1 MTLSHLPTDVND
13 VTEFLAELNAQTV
26 PVMLLSLENAVVAE
40 QVYFVNQAF
49 SEQFG
54 LCCETLCPDADPW
67 QNLWTNA
74 PQNTPLQLVC
84 GDSQSRW
91 FLLSSRELMLDGGF
105 YRLLA
110 FDVLDSME
118 KMQRS
123 IALLTEAL
131 AASQAQLALSEKRLD
146 DTQHLARVG
155 TWELDLRTMQ
165 IEWSASLYEIYREDP
180 QHFTPSYEN
189 FLAHAAPDE
198 IPAIKAKLQ
207 EAIRTGK
214 PQRMTHTHIRSDG
227 STAIVEVSGHVIYD
241 AAGQPV
247 KMVGSSMDV
256 THLVELKQRNEE
268 LAILL
273 EKSHQ
278 EVYIFDYNTLNYL
291 YANQSALDNL
301 GYSLEELKQ
310 LTVYDTNPFLTPDIV
325 THLKSLESTQQTVS
339 NVSVHQ
345 RKDGST
351 YPVKASLQHVRFQGH
366 DAVVLFDTDI
376 TELKR
381 TETELLHQ
389 NQLLEN
395 ILSSVPVRIFWKDYL
410 GRYLGANE
418 LFLQDAGITDRAE
431 LIGKTDYDMPWGET
445 EGDHYYYGDMK
456 IVHSAETRLHN
467 EDVSMDDEGNMRVWL
482 TSRVPLKDGD
492 GNTIGML
499 GSYEDITSIR
509 EMEHKLKEQ
518 AEILHHQ
525 AHHDAL
531 TQLPNRVLLQDRIE
545 HAIEQARLK
554 NTQFALFFVD
564 LDQFKKINDS
574 LGHDVGDQVLQQVAN
589 NLKAITTEG
598 DTLARLGGDEFTIV
612 QESLKHPHEATDLAQ
627 KIIEAT
633 RQPIKVGE
641 HVFFLSG
648 SVGISL
654 YPKDANTYEALL
666 KCADAAMYRAK
677 DEGRNNF
684 QFYTDDMTL
693 MAFEHIAMQTSL
705 RLAISHQEF
714 VVYYQPQVD
723 AKQDKLVGL
732 EALVRWQHPQ
742 MGIVSPAKFIPI
754 AEEIGL
760 IVELD
765 RLVMQQAMRQ
775 LYQWRGEGLF
785 DGILSLNLAVKQL
798 QQTDFIDHLQA
809 LLQATGCD
817 PHWLEFEI
825 TESDIMKNLDEMTA
839 KLQQIRDLGIRV
851 AVDDF
856 GTGYSSL
863 AYLKRLPVSKLK
875 IDQSFV
881 RDLPH
886 DDEDA
891 VITKTIIA
899 MAENLGLRVIAE
911 GVETP
916 EQRAFLVENHCE
928 QLQGYLY
935 SPPLSAE
942 HMGRYLRNLL

>member
-1 MTLSHLPTDVND
+1 MTFSHLSTDVND
-13 VTEFLAELNAQTV
+13 ISVFLAELNAQAL
-26 PVMLLSLENAVVAE
+26 PVLLHPVESALLTD
-40 QVYFVNQAF
+40 QIYFVNQAF
-49 SEQFG
+49 MDQFG
-54 LCCETLCPDADPW
+54 LCRDSLCLDADPW
-67 QNLWTNA
+67 KSLLTASAQPVAL
-74 PQNTPLQLVC
+74 PLLC
-84 GDSQSRW
+84 SDSQSRW
-91 FLLSSRELMLDGGF
+91 FLLSSQVFSFGDDA
-105 YRLLA
+105 YRLFA
-110 FDVLDSME
+110 FEVLDSME
-118 KMQRS
+118 KMQNSLQRM
-123 IALLTEAL
+123 TEAL
-131 AASQAQLALSEKRLD
+131 AASQAQLALSRKRLD

-155 TWELDLRTMQ
+155 TWELDLRSMQ

-180 QHFTPSYEN
+180 KHFTPSYEN

-198 IPAIKAKLQ
+198 IPAIEAKLK
-207 EAIRTGK
+207 EAIHTGK
-214 PQRMTHTHIRSDG
+214 PQRMTHTYIRSDG
-227 STAIVEVSGHVIYD
+227 STAIVELSGHVIYD

-278 EVYIFDYNTLNYL
+278 EVYIFDCNSLNYL

-310 LTVYDTNPFLTPDIV
+310 LTVYDTNPFLTPDMV
-325 THLKSLESTQQTVS
+325 AHLKSLEANQQTVT
-339 NVSVHQ
+339 NLSVHQ

-351 YPVKASLQHVRFQGH
+351 YPVKASLQHIRFQGH

-395 ILSSVPVRIFWKDYL
+395 VLSSVPVRIFWKDYL

-418 LFLQDAGITDRAE
+418 LFLQDAGITDQAE
-431 LIGKTDYDMPWGET
+431 LIGRTDYEMPWGAT

-456 IVHSAETRLHN
+456 IVHSAETRLHS
-467 EDVSMDDEGNMRVWL
+467 EEVSVDAEGNTRVWL

-492 GNTIGML
+492 GHTIGML

-509 EMEHKLKEQ
+509 EMENKLKEQ

-545 HAIEQARLK
+545 HAIEQAKLK
-554 NTQFALFFVD
+554 NAQFALFFVD

-589 NLKAITTEG
+589 NLKAITAEG

-714 VVYYQPQVD
+714 VVYYQPQMD
-723 AKQDKLVGL
+723 ARQDKLVGL

-742 MGIVSPAKFIPI
+742 MGTVSPAKFIPI

-765 RLVMQQAMRQ
+765 RLLMQQAMHQ
-775 LYQWRGEGLF
+775 LHQWRSAGLF
-785 DGILSLNLAVKQL
+785 NGTLSLNLAVKQL

-809 LLQATGCD
+809 LLLSTGCD

-891 VITKTIIA
+891 VITRTIIA
-899 MAENLGLRVIAE
+899 MAENLGLQVIAE

-916 EQRAFLVENHCE
+916 EQRAFLVDNHCQ

-942 HMGRYLRNLL
+942 HMSHYLQNLL